1 MGVGTVCRLT
11 ALQLIEQGKS
21 RVAEDWGVEP
31 SQVVYAS
38 GVYSYKELNKI
49 KYLHEMAQGAAFEV
63 IGEGAFGATFPNDCH
78 IAEVEVDAETGQLA
92 VMSYVTA
99 DDFGV
104 IVNDT
109 IVEGQLHGAVMQGA
123 GQVFGEQALYD
134 ATSGQLLTGSFLD
147 YYLPRAGLIRD
158 INMNH
163 YATPSRVSPL
173 GVKGMGE
180 AGLTGA
186 LPALTN
192 AVMDALAPLGV
203 THLNMPLTPA
213 KIWSAIHRARS

>member
-1 MGVGTVCRLT
+1 M
-11 ALQLIEQGKS
+11 
-21 RVAEDWGVEP
+21 
-31 SQVVYAS
+31 VYAS
-38 GVYSYKELNKI
+38 GAYSYKELNKI
-49 KYLHEMAQGAAFEV
+49 KYLQEMAQSAPFEV

-78 IAEVEVDAETGQLA
+78 IAEVEVDAETGQVA

-109 IVEGQLHGAVMQGA
+109 IVEGQLHGAVLQGA
-123 GQVFGEQALYD
+123 GQVFGEVALYD
-134 ATSGQLLTGSFLD
+134 PASGQMLTGSFMD

-158 INMNH
+158 IHMNH
-163 YATPSRVSPL
+163 HATPSRVSPL